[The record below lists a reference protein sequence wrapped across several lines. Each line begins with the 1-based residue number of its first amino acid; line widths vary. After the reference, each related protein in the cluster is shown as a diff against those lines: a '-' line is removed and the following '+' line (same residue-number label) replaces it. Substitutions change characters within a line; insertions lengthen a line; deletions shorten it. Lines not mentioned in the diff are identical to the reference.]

1 MAKVSEVHK
10 YEQGIDAVYAMMT
23 SADYFR
29 EKYAHMGA
37 RDVSVTGA
45 ETPEGGHSI
54 ESTRE
59 VDSDVPS
66 ILSKV
71 LGKTN
76 TVNQIE
82 TWDAP
87 SGDPRTGTW
96 KVHIVGQRVT
106 VDIDGTYR
114 LVSEGGGAALNIDA
128 EVKAKAPL
136 ALGGPTASFA
146 AGETKKNMSQEYEFN
161 KGWVA
166 SH

>member
-1 MAKVSEVHK
+1 MAKISEVHR

-23 SADYFR
+23 NADYFWD
-29 EKYAHMGA
+29 KYDHMGA
-37 RDVSVTGA
+37 RNVTVTGTQTA
-45 ETPEGGHSI
+45 GGGHSI
-54 ESTRE
+54 ESTRD

-66 ILSKV
+66 ILTKV

-76 TVNQIE
+76 TVNQTE
-82 TWDAP
+82 TWEPPA
-87 SGDPRTGTW
+87 GDPRTGTW
-96 KVHIVGQRVT
+96 KVHIVGLRVT

-114 LVSEGGGAALNIDA
+114 LVSESSGAALHIDA

-146 AGETKKNMSQEYEFN
+146 AGETKKNISQEYEFN
-161 KGWVA
+161 KGWIS

>member
-1 MAKVSEVHK
+1 MAKISEVHR

-29 EKYAHMGA
+29 AKYEHMDA
-37 RDVSVTGA
+37 RNFTVTCS
-45 ETPEGGHSI
+45 ETAAGGHSI
-54 ESTRE
+54 ESTRD

-66 ILSKV
+66 ILTKV

-76 TVNQIE
+76 TVNQTE
-82 TWDAP
+82 TWDPP

-96 KVHIVGQRVT
+96 KAHIVGLRVT

-114 LVSEGGGAALNIDA
+114 LVSEGGGAALHIDA

-136 ALGGPTASFA
+136 GLGGPTASFA
-146 AGETKKNMSQEYEFN
+146 AGETKKNINQEYGFN
-161 KGWVA
+161 KGWI
-166 SH
+166 STH